1 MTMKTTKR
9 VRKTI
14 ASTWSV
20 TVWFGHRDN
29 PTNVMRY
36 EYATR
41 KQARAGDIS
50 DGIGKNGRVA

>member
-1 MTMKTTKR
+1 MKTTKR

-14 ASTWSV
+14 SGTWSR
-20 TVWFGHRDN
+20 TVWFGHPNN

-41 KQARAGDIS
+41 KEARAGDIS
-50 DGIGKNGRVA
+50 DSIGKNGRVS